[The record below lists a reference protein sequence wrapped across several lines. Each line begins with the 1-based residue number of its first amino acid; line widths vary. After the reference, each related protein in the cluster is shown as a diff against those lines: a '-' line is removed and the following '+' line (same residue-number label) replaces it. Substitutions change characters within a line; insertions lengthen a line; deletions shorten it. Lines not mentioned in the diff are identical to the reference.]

1 MAKTKKTPF
10 DLYDKE
16 YFVEDLNESQT
27 ILFQHIGDL
36 ERKTKQL
43 LFNLDQLNVGKQ
55 AFIDKLHL
63 SLIEPTLEQPTEKE
77 SK

>member
-10 DLYDKE
+10 NLHEKE

-27 ILFQHIGDL
+27 ILLQHIGDL

-43 LFNLDQLNVGKQ
+43 WEIYWVW
-55 AFIDKLHL
+55 
-63 SLIEPTLEQPTEKE
+63 
-77 SK
+77 

>member
-10 DLYDKE
+10 DLYEKE
-16 YFVEDLNESQT
+16 YFVEDLNETQT

-43 LFNLDQLNVGKQ
+43 IFNLDQLTVGKL
-55 AFIDKLHL
+55 AFIDKLNL
-63 SLIEPTLEQPTEKE
+63 SLNEKNLVTPKE
-77 SK
+77 ENK

>member
-10 DLYDKE
+10 ELHEKE

-27 ILFQHIGDL
+27 ILLQHIGDL

-43 LFNLDQLNVGKQ
+43 LFNLDQLSVGKK
-55 AFIDKLHL
+55 AFADKLYID
-63 SLIEPTLEQPTEKE
+63 LIREE
-77 SK
+77 

>member
-10 DLYDKE
+10 ELHGIE
-16 YFVEDLNESQT
+16 YFVEDLTEEQMV
-27 ILFQHIGDL
+27 LFQHIGDL

-43 LFNLDQLNVGKQ
+43 MFNLDQLNVGKQ

-63 SLIEPTLEQPTEKE
+63 SLIEKDLVKPKKEEK
-77 SK
+77 

>member
-10 DLYDKE
+10 ELHEKE
-16 YFVEDLNESQT
+16 YFVEDLTEEQM

-43 LFNLDQLNVGKQ
+43 IFNLDQLSTGKE
-55 AFIDKLHL
+55 AYLLKLQIAL
-63 SLIEPTLEQPTEKE
+63 TNKEK
-77 SK
+77 